1 MNYVYIGE
9 FKLLSYKIRK
19 MDNSTVID
27 NIINWLNDV
36 VYHLDDIICVVLP
49 INAII
54 ILTLSTLWAI
64 YLIQKILKEYKNEKI
79 LSKLHNDY
87 QEHSWLNAMKNFKSN
102 RIKNILLLAICVSEV
117 VMNAILVLDKAD
129 GFISDEESYP
139 TYGWL
144 TYFISSGIITFEL
157 DIDTF
162 TPNNIF
168 AAFTFSQCVL
178 TFLIR
183 ILTQYMVYQYSYYK
197 PYLNTKLELYITI
210 SCYVTLILTVVAF
223 ELHHIFLICCLFL
236 MNYEFI
242 RCAIA
247 GRELSLLLRQRLYD
261 AIRHENESDSV
272 ILYYKIAHKEYKL
285 CFSIMLVATFLQ
297 NLALSIL
304 IILQCFIYG
313 DIMKYEINENN
324 IVYEYEYNYEYSH
337 NNSFPSY
344 HSAASYSLGIY
355 MSNYMS
361 MYLWLIPMT
370 TVVFGLGSS
379 IQILPYLIVSFRR
392 IFRYIHNRRMRNK
405 EFDSYRSSLKPL
417 IKANNLA
424 YNKRM
429 R

>member
-1 MNYVYIGE
+1 
-9 FKLLSYKIRK
+9 

-36 VYHLDDIICVVLP
+36 VYHLEDIISVVLP

-54 ILTLSTLWAI
+54 ILTLSFSWAI
-64 YLIQKILKEYKNEKI
+64 YLIHKILKDYKIEKI
-79 LSKLHNDY
+79 QSKLRNDY
-87 QEHSWLNAMKNFKSN
+87 TEHYLNDMKNLKSN

-129 GFISDEESYP
+129 SFVAEEESYP
-139 TYGWL
+139 LYGWL
-144 TYFISSGIITFEL
+144 THFISSGSIISFDL

-197 PYLNTKLELYITI
+197 PYLNTKLQLYITI

-247 GRELSLLLRQRLYD
+247 GRKLSLLLRQRLYD
-261 AIRHENESDSV
+261 AIRHENQSDSV
-272 ILYYKIAHKEYKL
+272 ILYYKIAHKEYRM
-285 CFSIMLVATFLQ
+285 CFSILLVATFLQ

-304 IILQCFIYG
+304 IIFQCFIFG
-313 DIMKYEINENN
+313 DILKNEINENN

-344 HSAASYSLGIY
+344 PSAASYSLGIY

-379 IQILPYLIVSFRR
+379 LQILPYLIVSFRR
-392 IFRYIHNRRMRNK
+392 IFRYIRNRRMRNK
-405 EFDSYRSSLKPL
+405 EFDSYRSSLEPL
-417 IKANNLA
+417 IKKNNFA